1 MDDLQHSQSLYPRGL
16 LAHFRICRAR
26 ALEIRDEEGVQAGLD
41 LRGCG
46 LGEDG
51 AGFEEGDEG
60 EEV

>member
-1 MDDLQHSQSLYPRGL
+1 
-16 LAHFRICRAR
+16 
-26 ALEIRDEEGVQAGLD
+26 VQAGLD